1 MNSTG
6 MSFGGGFA
14 SGLAQVLGQRRQ
26 EKLAAQ
32 ERQINNTWK
41 SIQFLLDSGQV
52 GDVADLQPHFDTLAQ
67 MGAFG
72 DPKAK
77 GKKGQPGVQ
86 DHAANILGM
95 VLNQKQAQPGGPVPD
110 PNQAGLGPD
119 DGGQTPAPQM
129 LDQLAPRNLSFPTA
143 VTPPR
148 TLNGIPLLTQEQAV
162 QRKVDNEGVAIM
174 AKVNLARQRILPA
187 LQAVDPSATLDD
199 ALAAVGIRPSQAG
212 LYAPSFQEVSGK
224 MPDGTR
230 VTGVLDARRG
240 MFVNPITKEPL
251 VGFVKDE
258 AGAGA
263 RMGVNREAL
272 AQSMFNK
279 RFSELEQGEAQQV
292 MKAEQDYLAQ
302 TAQSRVEGA
311 GTGKM
316 NVPADLDTARQN
328 NVPVGTTAAQVAGQA
343 VPDQATVDRVRSL
356 ENVNSELDRI
366 GELAAKVLPTKG
378 SLAADYT
385 PGIVIGLR
393 RRNPNFKE
401 DFAALDSAL
410 NGIVNVLARSLA
422 EQRGTQTEQ
431 DADRAYQAAVV
442 ARDNMTS
449 PTKGD
454 TVESAAARLKE
465 TQDYIKK
472 VLANLPK
479 TPAPDK
485 NAAPA
490 VRPGSVQPAA
500 SHAPTGAKAG
510 ADGVVPGL
518 FITPDGKLVRR

>member
-95 VLNQKQAQPGGPVPD
+95 VLNQKQSQPGGPVAD

-119 DGGQTPAPQM
+119 DGGQTPPPQM
-129 LDQLAPRNLSFPTA
+129 LDQLAPRNLSFPTS

-162 QRKVDNEGVAIM
+162 ERKVQNEGTAIM

-212 LYAPSFQEVSGK
+212 QYAPSFQEVSGK
-224 MPDGTR
+224 MPDGSR

-240 MFVNPITKEPL
+240 MFVDPITKEPL
-251 VGFVKDE
+251 AGFVKDE

-263 RMGVNREAL
+263 RMGTNREAI
-272 AQSMFNK
+272 AISKFGK
-279 RFSELEQGEAQQV
+279 RFSELTQPEAQQV
-292 MKAEQDYLAQ
+292 MQAEQDYLAQ

-316 NVPADLDTARQN
+316 NTPADLDTARQN
-328 NVPVGTTAAQVAGQA
+328 NVPVGTTSAEVAGQS
-343 VPDQATVDRVRSL
+343 VPDQATVDRSRSIANL
-356 ENVNSELDRI
+356 KTELGTIRD
-366 GELAAKVLPTKG
+366 LAQKVLPSQA
-378 SLAADYT
+378 SLAGGLV
-385 PGIVIGLR
+385 PGAVIGLR
-393 RRNPNFKE
+393 RRDPRFRE
-401 DFAALDSAL
+401 DFASLDAAMS
-410 NGIVNVLARSLA
+410 NIVNALARSVG
-422 EQRGTQTEQ
+422 EQRGTQTEK
-431 DADRAYQAAVV
+431 DAERAYQTVLSIQG
-442 ARDNMTS
+442 DLLS

-454 TVESAAARLKE
+454 TQESAIRRLDE
-465 TQDYIKK
+465 TMKYLDV
-472 VLANLPK
+472 VLSNLPQSP
-479 TPAPDK
+479 TPNK

-490 VRPGSVQPAA
+490 TRPNIAA
-500 SHAPTGAKAG
+500 PGRTGKPTPG
-510 ADGVVPGL
+510 ADAIVPGL